1 MIASFFA
8 VSSVS
13 GVNLPML
20 VAGVFAATFLVV
32 CALAYVFLGRS
43 QSRTDG
49 TTNRMP
55 PVLEPRP
62 ADMPVFDSSAATV
75 VDAPAPMAVSIETIS
90 RTPRAA
96 PAVAPTAD
104 SYLSDGSSAKPID
117 PGKATLLTLYRL
129 LMFLTGGTGLVATY
143 LMFSAVEGFSRVLV
157 IAIVVLGL
165 SVAALYR
172 GLVPDPE
179 LTGKK

>member
-32 CALAYVFLGRS
+32 CALAYLFLGRS

-49 TTNRMP
+49 VPTPMP
-55 PVLEPRP
+55 PVPQPRP
-62 ADMPVFDSSAATV
+62 DDMPVFDSSAATV
-75 VDAPAPMAVSIETIS
+75 VDTPAPMAVSIETIS
-90 RTPRAA
+90 RSPRAA
-96 PAVAPTAD
+96 PAVAPAAD
-104 SYLSDGSSAKPID
+104 SDLSEASPAKPFD

-129 LMFLTGGTGLVATY
+129 LMFMTGGTGLVATY
-143 LMFSAVEGFSRVLV
+143 LMFAAVEGLSRLLV
-157 IAIVVLGL
+157 IAIVVLAL

-172 GLVPDPE
+172 GIVPDPE

>member
-1 MIASFFA
+1 MIASFFT

-43 QSRTDG
+43 QSRIDG
-49 TTNRMP
+49 TSTRMP
-55 PVLEPRP
+55 PVPEPRP
-62 ADMPVFDSSAATV
+62 TDMPVFDSSAATV
-75 VDAPAPMAVSIETIS
+75 VDAPAPMTVSIETIS
-90 RTPRAA
+90 RSPRAA
-96 PAVAPTAD
+96 PAVAPIAD
-104 SYLSDGSSAKPID
+104 SYLSEASPARPVD
-117 PGKATLLTLYRL
+117 PAKATLLTLYRL

-143 LMFSAVEGFSRVLV
+143 LMFAAVDGFSRLLVVALVVLV
-157 IAIVVLGL
+157 L

-172 GLVPDPE
+172 GFVPDPE